1 MILIKIP
8 PSLKKLKF
16 MKSNIYLLLLAFL
29 LLGSTTNAQDVLLQ
43 SFDDPGAI
51 GNWKNSTAGSYTLSG
66 STDAVEGSGSISIA
80 YNLVGDQGW
89 GGSVDIQMNP
99 GGAAFPD
106 MSSADGVSFWFK
118 APIPASTTTGATWN
132 TKLYVASTGGEEQWH
147 FSVNHVIG
155 DASGG
160 WVKAEL
166 PFSSFSIPSWLTTY
180 DGVLYQ
186 DKIVKIEMQLLVNEG
201 VTTTG
206 ELLIDNLSSYKAGG
220 TSVGTLLQSFDE
232 SGSIGSWQ
240 NSTAGS
246 YSLTG
251 SGDAVEGTG
260 SVCLDYIL
268 IADQSWGGSIDMQFL
283 PGADFFPDLSG
294 DAGIRFNYKV
304 TQPASVT
311 NGFSLTAKLFIQSS
325 DPNTAEQW
333 HAALSGN
340 ILADPSG
347 EWQEAKLSFQN
358 FAIPSWEPTF
368 DGVLYLDKILR
379 IELQIVTGTAG
390 LETNGNICFDNLTSY
405 SAGNVT
411 LYDGFTLNNY
421 DAPST
426 VGSWINSTAG
436 SYTLSSSNDAAVGDS
451 SACVSYNLVGDQGWG
466 GSVDLQMLPGG
477 DVFQD
482 MTGHEGISFWY
493 KVTEPASVP
502 ANVSFVIKLF
512 VNSTG
517 GEEQWHKT
525 VGGVLNDGT
534 GEWKRLYIPFSTFA
548 IPNWLTTYD
557 GILYQDQIREIQ
569 FQILGQEG
577 TTTTGGI
584 CFDNL
589 ISYDDEEV
597 VVGMVTPVK
606 ANVKIYPNPVSSRL
620 TINGLNNIDR
630 IGVYRLNGSFVKQ
643 VNGDSFVE
651 VGDLKPGFYFLKIY
665 TAKNVYS
672 AKFIKQ

>member
-1 MILIKIP
+1 
-8 PSLKKLKF
+8 
-16 MKSNIYLLLLAFL
+16 
-29 LLGSTTNAQDVLLQ
+29 
-43 SFDDPGAI
+43 
-51 GNWKNSTAGSYTLSG
+51 
-66 STDAVEGSGSISIA
+66 
-80 YNLVGDQGW
+80 
-89 GGSVDIQMNP
+89 
-99 GGAAFPD
+99 
-106 MSSADGVSFWFK
+106 
-118 APIPASTTTGATWN
+118 
-132 TKLYVASTGGEEQWH
+132 
-147 FSVNHVIG
+147 
-155 DASGG
+155 
-160 WVKAEL
+160 
-166 PFSSFSIPSWLTTY
+166 
-180 DGVLYQ
+180 
-186 DKIVKIEMQLLVNEG
+186 
-201 VTTTG
+201 
-206 ELLIDNLSSYKAGG
+206 
-220 TSVGTLLQSFDE
+220 
-232 SGSIGSWQ
+232 
-240 NSTAGS
+240 
-246 YSLTG
+246 
-251 SGDAVEGTG
+251 
-260 SVCLDYIL
+260 
-268 IADQSWGGSIDMQFL
+268 
-283 PGADFFPDLSG
+283 
-294 DAGIRFNYKV
+294 
-304 TQPASVT
+304 
-311 NGFSLTAKLFIQSS
+311 
-325 DPNTAEQW
+325 
-333 HAALSGN
+333 
-340 ILADPSG
+340 
-347 EWQEAKLSFQN
+347 
-358 FAIPSWEPTF
+358 
-368 DGVLYLDKILR
+368 
-379 IELQIVTGTAG
+379 
-390 LETNGNICFDNLTSY
+390 
-405 SAGNVT
+405 
-411 LYDGFTLNNY
+411 
-421 DAPST
+421 
-426 VGSWINSTAG
+426 
-436 SYTLSSSNDAAVGDS
+436 
-451 SACVSYNLVGDQGWG
+451 VGDQGWG